1 MIKKILIP
9 LFLDEV
15 APRFDLASEASIIT
29 LTRNNTIEEQRTMVL
44 TQSSSEKLCHLIL
57 TEHIHTVIC
66 GAIEEEYYQFLKWK
80 KITLYDNVAGPC
92 TDALDRFI
100 NDTLTSGA
108 ILWER
113 KIEGHD
119 VQ

>member
-1 MIKKILIP
+1 MIKHILIP

-15 APRFDLASEASIIT
+15 APRFDLATEALIVT
-29 LTRNNTIEEQRTMVL
+29 LTRDNTIEEQRTVVL
-44 TQSSSEKLCHLIL
+44 PQSSSEKLCHLIL

-80 KITLYDNVAGPC
+80 KITLYDNVAGPSM
-92 TDALDRFI
+92 DALDLYI
-100 NDTLTSGA
+100 NDTLKSGA
-108 ILWER
+108 ILWKR